1 MKRSLSAISALIL
14 TASCLS
20 ILSCSDSIHTGLN
33 AEGKPVIVVPVPPY
47 ADLVRKIAGDSVEVQ
62 ELIEESDDP
71 HTYSPTPKEIAQLS
85 NAMIYFNADL
95 PFEGGLL
102 HKLSHKKK
110 GVKIISIVSEL
121 DRRKFEEGEHDHDDH
136 AKKDDGHDHHDHHGH
151 DHHGHDAEEWDP
163 HVWLSPALLARQ
175 ALMIS
180 EALQDVVLEEGA
192 AEKIQTAAEKYVAEL
207 HDLDL
212 QLEAALAP
220 MKGKPFYVYHGAFG
234 YFADAYGLRQEAI
247 ELNGRTPEPKA
258 LAALV
263 ENARADGVKMVF
275 VQPQFD
281 QSSAKSL
288 AESIGGEVISI
299 NPLAADVAANLR
311 EIAAQ
316 ISGSTGSDQ

>member
-1 MKRSLSAISALIL
+1 MKRSISATSTLIL
-14 TASCLS
+14 AALCLT
-20 ILSCSDSIHTGLN
+20 ILSCSDSTHTGLN

-85 NAMIYFNADL
+85 N
-95 PFEGGLL
+95 
-102 HKLSHKKK
+102 
-110 GVKIISIVSEL
+110 
-121 DRRKFEEGEHDHDDH
+121 

-263 ENARADGVKMVF
+263 ENAKADGVKMVF

-316 ISGSTGSDQ
+316 ISGSTGSYQ